1 MTKSDELADI
11 ITCNMNKN
19 KVTQS
24 AGEED
29 QSHYQDQDIE
39 VSALNLPNLLLF
51 YSQMNRQTWT

>member
-1 MTKSDELADI
+1 MTKSDELAEI

-19 KVTQS
+19 KVTQP

-29 QSHYQDQDIE
+29 QSHYQDQVIE